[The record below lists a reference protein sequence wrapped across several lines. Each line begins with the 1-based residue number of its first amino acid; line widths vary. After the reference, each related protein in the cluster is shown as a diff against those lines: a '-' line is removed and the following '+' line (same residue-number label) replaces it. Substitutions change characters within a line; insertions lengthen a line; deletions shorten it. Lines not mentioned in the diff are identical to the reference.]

1 MLLRSIKGLF
11 LLIRIIPVLSWSFSA
26 ILLSIGFAL
35 HDLQTFSNRHWL
47 IIMVLFLGTL
57 SLQGIVAHAFNDRT
71 DWRSNTDRYSKGVLS
86 GGSKVI
92 PKGYMTERQLLIT
105 GLIGILFAGVLGWY
119 LSSETSKYVWIFV
132 SVGIWSAISYT
143 SYPFRFSYVPFLG
156 EWIAAFPAMVAC
168 TLGTYYE
175 LTGSI
180 SLPVFWAGI
189 IHSLLCVSWL
199 MQHHLSDIDSD
210 LLATPKKLTTVA
222 LFAERW
228 GKETSRHVV
237 SVYFLLATFV
247 SIIAT
252 LSVHHL
258 FLVSVISSLIGAV
271 LAWNTN
277 PYNIANITF
286 NQVRMILVTIVHSII
301 LFGFEI
307 LS

>member
-1 MLLRSIKGLF
+1 MLLQSIKGLF

-35 HDLQTFSNRHWL
+35 HDLHHFTSIQWK
-47 IIMVLFLGTL
+47 MVVVLFLGTL
-57 SLQGIVAHAFNDRT
+57 SLQGIVAHALNDRT
-71 DWRSNTDRYSKGVLS
+71 DWRSNTDRWSKGILS

-92 PKGYMTERQLLIT
+92 PKGYLTDRQLLIA
-105 GLIGILFAGVLGWY
+105 GLVGLSIAGVLGWY
-119 LSSETSKYVWIFV
+119 LASYTSKFVWIFV
-132 SVGIWSAISYT
+132 FIGIWSAVSYT
-143 SYPFRFSYVPFLG
+143 SFPFRLSYVPLLG
-156 EWIAAFPAMVAC
+156 EWLAAFPAMIAC

-175 LTGSI
+175 LTGSLSVLI
-180 SLPVFWAGI
+180 IWAAM

-210 LLATPKKLTTVA
+210 LQATPRKLTTVA
-222 LFAERW
+222 IVAFRW
-228 GKETSRHVV
+228 GKQTSRHVV
-237 SVYFLLATFV
+237 AAYFLMSAFI

-258 FLVSVISSLIGAV
+258 FVVSLITSLIGAIV
-271 LAWNTN
+271 AWNTN
-277 PYNIANITF
+277 PYNIANITL
-286 NQVRMILVTIVHSII
+286 NQVKMIALTIVHALM